1 MEATVVSVGKAVLDG
16 ALGYARSKAAD
27 ELALQLGMESDVAF
41 IADELQMM
49 QSFLATADEEDQPPP
64 QQRVVA
70 TWVTQVRDLAYDVED
85 SLMDCALHSE
95 KTKRNPAPCSPWR
108 WGQGD
113 RRHHISQE
121 VKTLRAKVEDVS
133 NRNLRYQLVKP
144 QLQLPPAA
152 AADQQLPSAMFG
164 INEANLATGAELEL
178 GGELAEDGDRLRRLL
193 SSDEAELR
201 VVAMWGTA
209 GDPGKASAIK
219 EAYDSSMA
227 AAKFG
232 LRAWV
237 GLARPFDPTEFLRG
251 LVRQFFFSHD
261 NHESS
266 SPGSTTAGWAD
277 ALMKMD
283 MLDGGALARM
293 FDTQVGGNSY
303 LVVIDGLSTMVEW
316 QCIKMYFPDKKNGS
330 RIVVSTQH
338 VEIASLCTE
347 KPYQVSK
354 LKRLSYHQTL
364 YLFHS
369 KIIPGSGAAAAEP
382 IVDSTRV
389 TIAGNDPAMPAGEI
403 QEEDQQS
410 KDAEGDKVSNSSAV
424 SKVDRSRTM
433 AQVED
438 MLTGREMEKSKVIQL
453 IGQPKESHSCK
464 VISVWGMGGLGKTTL
479 VRSVYRSQQLGGWK
493 RAWATAL
500 RPFNLEA
507 LLRNLAMQLQKGF
520 HEDPMGA
527 SATRTHKTNIASM
540 KLHELEGEL
549 IRLLNTQKCLIVLDD
564 ISSAVEW
571 ELVKKC
577 LESATRVIVTT
588 REKIVAQ
595 QCSTEYSNIYS
606 LRGLKDDAALDLFKR
621 KVLKN
626 NTGNNSLV
634 VDMMEQARL
643 ILKKCDGLP
652 LAISAI
658 AGYLA
663 TKPKTAIEWAK
674 MNGRISAELE
684 ISPEL
689 RIIKTVL
696 MRSYDGLP
704 YHLKSC
710 FLYMSLFPEDHII
723 KQNRLVRR
731 WIAEGYLRDMRGM
744 TAEELGDKY
753 LDELFSRSMI
763 LRVEWV
769 NNYSAKLDA
778 CQLHDMIREI
788 CILKAREE
796 NLVFTLEEGCC
807 LSGIQGALRHLVI
820 SSNWK
825 RDKDVLESMLDLSHV
840 RSMTVFGEW
849 RSFFISS
856 KMRFLRVLDLEGTLG
871 LQDHHLDQIG
881 QLLHLKFF
889 SLRGCRSIFFLP
901 NSIGNLRHLETL
913 DIRGTCISQLPAT
926 VTKLQKLQYLRAH
939 LGLNE
944 NDRLKAIY
952 GKRSFSPR
960 CCALSFMCAERL
972 FPRRNREAYEDHEST
987 STATRKICCCSS
999 LLFHSRMRLSDGLLF
1014 AVDGTSFLET
1024 TTSRGWFEQ
1033 A

>member
-49 QSFLATADEEDQPPP
+49 QSFLATADEEDQPPQ

-95 KTKRNPAPCSPWR
+95 KTKRNPAPCSPWC

-227 AAKFG
+227 AAKFR

-520 HEDPMGA
+520 HEDPTGA
-527 SATRTHKTNIASM
+527 SATRTHKTNIAS
-540 KLHELEGEL
+540 
-549 IRLLNTQKCLIVLDD
+549 
-564 ISSAVEW
+564 
-571 ELVKKC
+571 
-577 LESATRVIVTT
+577 
-588 REKIVAQ
+588 
-595 QCSTEYSNIYS
+595 
-606 LRGLKDDAALDLFKR
+606 
-621 KVLKN
+621 
-626 NTGNNSLV
+626 
-634 VDMMEQARL
+634 
-643 ILKKCDGLP
+643 
-652 LAISAI
+652 
-658 AGYLA
+658 
-663 TKPKTAIEWAK
+663 
-674 MNGRISAELE
+674 
-684 ISPEL
+684 
-689 RIIKTVL
+689 
-696 MRSYDGLP
+696 
-704 YHLKSC
+704 
-710 FLYMSLFPEDHII
+710 
-723 KQNRLVRR
+723 
-731 WIAEGYLRDMRGM
+731 
-744 TAEELGDKY
+744 
-753 LDELFSRSMI
+753 
-763 LRVEWV
+763 
-769 NNYSAKLDA
+769 
-778 CQLHDMIREI
+778 
-788 CILKAREE
+788 
-796 NLVFTLEEGCC
+796 
-807 LSGIQGALRHLVI
+807 
-820 SSNWK
+820 
-825 RDKDVLESMLDLSHV
+825 
-840 RSMTVFGEW
+840 
-849 RSFFISS
+849 
-856 KMRFLRVLDLEGTLG
+856 
-871 LQDHHLDQIG
+871 
-881 QLLHLKFF
+881 
-889 SLRGCRSIFFLP
+889 
-901 NSIGNLRHLETL
+901 
-913 DIRGTCISQLPAT
+913 
-926 VTKLQKLQYLRAH
+926 
-939 LGLNE
+939 
-944 NDRLKAIY
+944 
-952 GKRSFSPR
+952 
-960 CCALSFMCAERL
+960 
-972 FPRRNREAYEDHEST
+972 
-987 STATRKICCCSS
+987 
-999 LLFHSRMRLSDGLLF
+999 
-1014 AVDGTSFLET
+1014 
-1024 TTSRGWFEQ
+1024 
-1033 A
+1033 